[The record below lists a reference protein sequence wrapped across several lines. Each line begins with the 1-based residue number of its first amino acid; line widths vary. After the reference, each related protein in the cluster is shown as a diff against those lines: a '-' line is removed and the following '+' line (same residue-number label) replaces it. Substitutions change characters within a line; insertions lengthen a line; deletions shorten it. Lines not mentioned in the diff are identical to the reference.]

1 MSEKAEKA
9 SSVSMPNP
17 ARNDCL
23 AMVAALILLIAIGC
37 ERSPS
42 GPSQVMRVNGLT
54 ITLTGV
60 FRTAGSEVG
69 IKITDAQGH
78 AVEVGK
84 VTLTLMMN
92 MPGMPMSASAEV
104 LGRGGNY
111 TARVQPQMAG
121 RWMAMVRYD
130 GPQGSGQTVFE
141 VNAR

>member
-1 MSEKAEKA
+1 MSEKA
-9 SSVSMPNP
+9 SSVPMPNP
-17 ARNDCL
+17 VRNASL
-23 AMVAALILLIAIGC
+23 VMVAALILLIAIGC
-37 ERSPS
+37 KQSPS

-54 ITLTGV
+54 ITVTGE

-78 AVEVGK
+78 MVEVGK

-104 LGRGGNY
+104 SGRDGNY
-111 TARVQPQMAG
+111 TARVKPQMAG
-121 RWMAMVRYD
+121 KWTATLRYD